1 MMAVRRLRRLLVP
14 LPSAA
19 IGGAERHT
27 ASLALALAE
36 AGVEV
41 TVAAEPALLPG
52 LAALFRPLAPVAAP
66 VGWREAEGMEA
77 NAARQAGAAAALIA
91 RHVPEAALLPLPW
104 PSHGLGLQRALAEA
118 HLPGLAIAHLAPHE
132 PEPVPAALLRPALAA
147 PLAWAAVSAPVAGR
161 VAALFG
167 LAPGQVAV
175 VPNGVAVPPEDPA
188 RRAAQRL
195 ARRAALG
202 LGPGAPLVLFAGR
215 LEEKKGADLL
225 PALAGRLGEEL
236 GATLAALGAGPLAP
250 LLAAHPAAREGG
262 PLRLPGAVDDVGDW
276 LLAADALVLP
286 SRLEGCPLI
295 ALEAAARRC
304 PIVATAAALE
314 CWGDAARSLAL
325 VVATQSVLD
334 LTDRVSVAIAKPAD
348 MAPLLDLAGKKA
360 GDFDRPRMVGQYF
373 ALLRGLGPAAAP
385 SGPARAHPDGR

>member
-1 MMAVRRLRRLLVP
+1 MTAPVRRLRRLLVL

-41 TVAAEPALLPG
+41 TIAAEPALLPG
-52 LAALFRPLAPVAAP
+52 LAPLFRPLALVAAP

-77 NAARQAGAAAALIA
+77 NAARQAEVAAALIA
-91 RHVPEAALLPLPW
+91 RQAPEAALLPLPW

-118 HLPGLAIAHLAPHE
+118 HLPGLAIAHLAPQE
-132 PEPVPAALLRPALAA
+132 PEPVPAALLHPALAA
-147 PLAWAAVSAPVAGR
+147 PLAWAAVSVPVARR
-161 VAALFG
+161 VEALFG
-167 LAPGQVAV
+167 LAAGQVVV
-175 VPNGVAVPPEDPA
+175 VPNGVAVPVEAPA

-195 ARRAALG
+195 ARREALG
-202 LGPGAPLVLFAGR
+202 LGPAAPLVLFAGR

-225 PALAGRLGEEL
+225 PALAERLEEEL
-236 GATLAALGAGPLAP
+236 GATLVALGAGPLAP

-262 PLRLPGAVDDVGDW
+262 PLRLPGAVDDVADW

-304 PIVATAAALE
+304 PVVATVPALE
-314 CWGDAARSLAL
+314 CWGDAARSSAWIIE
-325 VVATQSVLD
+325 AQSVLD
-334 LTDRVSVAIAKPAD
+334 LTAHISVILRRSTNLSSRIDAAETHAVNY
-348 MAPLLDLAGKKA
+348 DLQ
-360 GDFDRPRMVGQYF
+360 RMRERYF
-373 ALLRGLGPAAAP
+373 TLLRSLVTMNGQPG
-385 SGPARAHPDGR
+385 